1 MKKLFKNIIFAAM
14 LVMGGIY
21 VSCTSVTDEI
31 TELDCQGFLRIY
43 KRGRQIVCKCR

>member
-31 TELDCQGFLRIY
+31 TELR
-43 KRGRQIVCKCR
+43 